1 MQVLEEAVDVMVPR
15 FRDGIDAL
23 AADALAERLRLLR
36 RLQSSVDAAITLV
49 GRRADALAAA
59 GRSGDAADVLR
70 GDGSVRGRTARGEA
84 QRARLVGRIPQF
96 EHGLATGALGGAQ
109 LDSLVRHLDP
119 LTDDGLAVVDTAEL
133 TRQAA
138 RLPADTFD
146 TVVKRAVAAAAPDEP
161 RRTAVERRA
170 ASQVRHWF
178 DDATGMGHLHALL
191 DPERYEAVTTALD
204 RHTASLAAA
213 SDAPITKDA
222 HLAAAALVD
231 LVTGEGPRGTSRAHV
246 TLVVDAATGR
256 GETGHGHELCD
267 EATARLRC
275 DAVEQEVT
283 VDDTGLPINVGRRYR
298 TATSAQWTAIR
309 AMYSGCA
316 WEGCHRPLGWCQLHH
331 LTPWSVGGRTDLA
344 NLVPLC
350 SEHHHRVHEG
360 RWSIELL
367 PDRRLRIHRPD
378 GSCHALTAPPRR
390 FAATG
395 PPGSG
400 GTSPRSRPTNSRR
413 QDNPGGV
420 RWST

>member
-1 MQVLEEAVDVMVPR
+1 MQVLEEAVDAMVPSLL
-15 FRDGIDAL
+15 DGIDAL
-23 AADALAERLRLLR
+23 DADALAERLRLLR

-49 GRRADALAAA
+49 GRRSDALASA
-59 GRSGDAADVLR
+59 GRSGGAADVLR

-84 QRARLVGRIPQF
+84 QRARLVGRIPQL
-96 EHGLATGALGGAQ
+96 EHGLTTGALGGAQ
-109 LDSLVRHLDP
+109 LDSLVRHLGP
-119 LTDDGLAVVDTAEL
+119 LADEALAAVDTAEL
-133 TRQAA
+133 AQQAA

-146 TVVKRAVAAAAPDEP
+146 TVVKRAVADASPDEP

-170 ASQVRHWF
+170 ASEVRHWF

-213 SDAPITKDA
+213 SGEPITKDA
-222 HLAAAALVD
+222 HLAATAMVD
-231 LVTGEGPRGTSRAHV
+231 LVTGDGPRRASRAHITV
-246 TLVVDAATGR
+246 VVDGATGR

-275 DAVEQEVT
+275 DAVEQQVT
-283 VDDTGLPINVGRRYR
+283 VDRTGLPLNVGRRSR

-309 AMYSGCA
+309 AMYSACA

-331 LTPWSVGGRTDLA
+331 LMPWSAGGRTDLA

-360 RWSIELL
+360 QWSIELL

-378 GSCHALTAPPRR
+378 GARHALTEAPRR

-400 GTSPRSRPTNSRR
+400 GGHP
-413 QDNPGGV
+413 
-420 RWST
+420 